1 MGGGGGWGCKAAPS
15 AVSVGMRL
23 LHQANVGEGEV
34 TPFTFALA
42 LPLAVH
48 LDLGHLDQVAH
59 LRGHREAPVST
70 SPGEGAEP
78 IWC

>member
-1 MGGGGGWGCKAAPS
+1 MCVWGWGGDGGGCKAAPS

-34 TPFTFALA
+34 TSFTFALA

-48 LDLGHLDQVAH
+48 LDLGHLNQVAH
-59 LRGHREAPVST
+59 LR
-70 SPGEGAEP
+70 
-78 IWC
+78 